1 MNKQV
6 RKEEGI
12 VVNNGLWT
20 AEDFAAAEG
29 VLKTV
34 TEHGLETVRISF
46 ADQHGILRGKTVLA
60 KELKSAFNNGV
71 KATSTLLLKDTSHAT
86 VFPVW
91 ESDAGF
97 GPGRFIGASDFLVIP
112 DPKTFRVLPWSPHCG
127 WMLSEIY
134 TLEGDPIS
142 FSSRRILRAA
152 VDRLNKIGLD
162 IVVGLEMEFHVFK
175 LENACLDHASAERPE
190 DPPQTSLIAHGYQ
203 YLTEQRYD
211 QLEQVMDL
219 IRRNAEALHLPVR
232 SMEAEFG
239 PSQFEFTFHPDSAM
253 DSADNLVL
261 FRSTVKQVCRRE
273 GYHAT
278 FMCRPRLKNIM
289 SSGWHLHQ
297 SVVNKETG
305 ENLFI
310 PAQGEVLSKI
320 GNQWVAGLL
329 QHAVESCLLSTPTIN
344 GYKRFKPFAL
354 APDRIQWG
362 RDNRGAMIR
371 VIADSKESASR
382 VENRVGESAANP
394 YLYIASQILCGL
406 DGIERELD
414 AGDPVDIPY
423 DNEAPMLPT
432 NLLEALDA
440 FRNSAFYRSAL
451 GNDFVDYFTR
461 IKQAEWDRYV
471 GAVSEWEHREYFSLF

>member
-1 MNKQV
+1 MTKQA

-12 VVNNGLWT
+12 VVTHGLWT
-20 AEDFAAAEG
+20 AEDFAAAED
-29 VLKTV
+29 VLKAV
-34 TEHGLETVRISF
+34 SEQNLETVRISF

-60 KELKSAFNNGV
+60 KELKSAFTDGV
-71 KATSTLLLKDTSHAT
+71 NMTSTLLLKDTSHTT

-91 ESDAGF
+91 KSDAGF
-97 GPGRFIGASDFLVIP
+97 GPGRLIGASDFLVIP

-127 WMLSEIY
+127 WMLSDIY
-134 TLEGDPIS
+134 FLEGDPIS

-152 VDRLNKIGLD
+152 LDRLNKTGLD
-162 IVVGLEMEFHVFK
+162 IVVGLEVEFHVFK
-175 LENACLDHASAERPE
+175 LEDARLDHVNAERPE
-190 DPPQTSLIAHGYQ
+190 DPPETSLIAHGYQ

-219 IRRNAEALHLPVR
+219 IRRNAEALHLSVR

-239 PSQFEFTFHPDSAM
+239 PSQFEFTFHPNKAM
-253 DSADNLVL
+253 DSADSLVL
-261 FRSTVKQVCRRE
+261 FRNMVKQVCRRE

-278 FMCRPRLKNIM
+278 FMCRPRLKNVM

-297 SVVNKETG
+297 SIVDKETRK
-305 ENLFI
+305 NLFV
-310 PAQGEVLSKI
+310 PAHGEVLSKV

-362 RDNRGAMIR
+362 CDNRGAMIR
-371 VIADSKESASR
+371 VIADSEDSASR

-394 YLYIASQILCGL
+394 YLYISSQILCGL
-406 DGIERELD
+406 DGIERNLN
-414 AGDPVDIPY
+414 AGGPVDIPY
-423 DNEAPMLPT
+423 DSDAPMLPN

-440 FRNSAFYRSAL
+440 FRNSAFYRSAISD
-451 GNDFVDYFTR
+451 DFVDYFAH

-471 GAVSEWEHREYFSLF
+471 GTVSEWEHREYFSLF